1 MSKKMPS
8 WVKNALIFGGMSVFI
23 ILCNEGCKPLQNLKN
38 KKAEKEQA
46 EYNDIYNKAYN
57 NASADIKRK
66 NDSIADIN
74 SKKVIKQDT
83 SQCLFFIVG
92 DVKANS
98 K

>member
-8 WVKNALIFGGMSVFI
+8 WLKNALIFGGMSVFI

-46 EYNDIYNKAYN
+46 EYNEIYKKAYN
-57 NASADIKRK
+57 DASADIKRK
-66 NDSIADIN
+66 NDS
-74 SKKVIKQDT
+74 KKPTVQQDT
-83 SQCLFFIVG
+83 TKCLFFIIA
-92 DVKANS
+92 DPKS

>member
-1 MSKKMPS
+1 
-8 WVKNALIFGGMSVFI
+8 MSVLI

-57 NASADIKRK
+57 DIKRK